1 MIRTGAASARF
12 TLDTNILIY
21 SVDTRDAAR
30 QEAAIGVMDN
40 AADVNCVLT
49 LQSLSEF
56 YSVVTRKR
64 IMPVGH
70 AADLVRQWLSL
81 FAAVPVSASAI
92 RTALDHATT
101 GRASYWDALLVATA
115 AEAGCNLVL
124 TEDMADG
131 ATLAGIEIHNPFA
144 STGGLT
150 ERARALLGL

>member
-1 MIRTGAASARF
+1 MIRIGGANPRF
-12 TLDTNILIY
+12 TLDTSILIY

-30 QEAAIGVMDN
+30 HKVAIAIMDKTVD
-40 AADVNCVLT
+40 ADCVLT

-64 IMPVGH
+64 IMPAGR

-92 RTALDHATT
+92 RTALDHAATR
-101 GRASYWDALLVATA
+101 RASYWDALLVATA
-115 AEAGCNLVL
+115 SQAGCNLVL

-131 ATLAGIEIHNPFA
+131 SLLGGVRIHNPFA
-144 STGGLT
+144 PSGGLT